1 MNIRAI
7 ADRIGMDY
15 EGVMEDFCG
24 DVSIVREKLLSFAGS
39 DVSSSIDTCIAD
51 NDYAGARKLAHT
63 LRKNAEKLG
72 IKALAERA
80 GRRVEVR
87 EEKIAGDWQETKELY
102 LSIINAI
109 KGASE

>member
-7 ADRIGMDY
+7 ADKIGMDY

-39 DVSSSIDTCIAD
+39 DISSSIDTCIAAK
-51 NDYAGARKLAHT
+51 DYEGARKLAHS

-72 IKALAERA
+72 IRSLAEYA
-80 GRRVEVR
+80 GRVEEVSDD
-87 EEKIAGDWQETKELY
+87 KIAGDWKDTKELY
-102 LSIINAI
+102 SSIINAI